1 MKDKNLF
8 ETLGELL
15 DQNIDPNA
23 RSDEI
28 WKRYGQH
35 RAVMMLDS
43 SGFSRVSEQ
52 LGIIHFLTRLVL
64 MRIFPLRV
72 SESGWVALTLNLN
85 KQLGLT
91 DSGDYKVNRW
101 QFTTDGSQLE
111 DMETLASSLATL
123 KSYCEKN
130 S

>member
-1 MKDKNLF
+1 MIGRPMKDKNLF

-43 SGFSRVSEQ
+43 SGFSRV
-52 LGIIHFLTRLVL
+52 
-64 MRIFPLRV
+64 
-72 SESGWVALTLNLN
+72 
-85 KQLGLT
+85 
-91 DSGDYKVNRW
+91 
-101 QFTTDGSQLE
+101 
-111 DMETLASSLATL
+111 
-123 KSYCEKN
+123 
-130 S
+130 